1 MKAIARVASIAAL
14 TTVVGA
20 LTIAS
25 AASAGP
31 TKPFTARF
39 PFTETFVDDGVSAV
53 CGFPVTSY
61 LSGALTVEVFDGTGG
76 APRAQVHVNAS
87 GTFSGN
93 GLVIGQSADATEF
106 IDFTSGA
113 DRQIGIAIRVTN
125 PNGGLIY
132 LDVGRLIFDGNDN
145 LVFEAGP
152 HPSLDQ
158 VTGCPFAGL
167 T

>member
-1 MKAIARVASIAAL
+1 MKAIARVAPIVAL
-14 TTVVGA
+14 ATVLGA
-20 LTIAS
+20 LTVSS

-61 LSGALTVEVFDGTGG
+61 LAGTVTVEVFDGTGG
-76 APRAQVHVNAS
+76 APRAQIHVNGS

-93 GLVIGQSADATEF
+93 GLVVGQYTVGNVF
-106 IDFTSGA
+106 VDFASGTT
-113 DRQIGIAIRVTN
+113 QEIGIAIRVTN

-132 LDVGRLIFDGNDN
+132 MDVGRLIFDGNDN

-158 VTGCPFAGL
+158 VAGCPFAGL